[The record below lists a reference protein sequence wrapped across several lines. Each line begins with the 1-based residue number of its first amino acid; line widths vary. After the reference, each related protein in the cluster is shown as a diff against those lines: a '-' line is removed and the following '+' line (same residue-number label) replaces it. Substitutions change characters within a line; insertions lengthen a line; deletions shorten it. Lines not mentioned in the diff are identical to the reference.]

1 MTMLIRPHL
10 PVTRLRSTDHK
21 TPLTH
26 LRLTI
31 IQSEGLAATILTIFC
46 ADGVNIPHA
55 FAMADAAF
63 HYLDL
68 SHPQTAAAPAS
79 GTAPS
84 VLPLPLGHVT
94 LTLMSRSTEEEK
106 AKPPRWRPPTSW
118 HHLFEMA
125 SSFDATLFG

>member
-1 MTMLIRPHL
+1 
-10 PVTRLRSTDHK
+10 
-21 TPLTH
+21 
-26 LRLTI
+26 
-31 IQSEGLAATILTIFC
+31 LTIFC

-84 VLPLPLGHVT
+84 ALPRSLGHIPQT
-94 LTLMSRSTEEEK
+94 NTRPTEDEK

>member
-1 MTMLIRPHL
+1 MTMMMPCPRPA
-10 PVTRLRSTDHK
+10 TRL
-21 TPLTH
+21 PLTH
-26 LRLTI
+26 LRLMI
-31 IQSEGLAATILTIFC
+31 IQSDGLAATILTIFC

-55 FAMADAAF
+55 FAMADATF

-79 GTAPS
+79 GTA
-84 VLPLPLGHVT
+84 LPLSLGHVT
-94 LTLMSRSTEEEK
+94 LTRMSRSTEEEK